1 MERTERSVN
10 SPIWMRAL
18 RIGAGAACVALSIAA
33 IAYPGLA
40 VEKAVWLLILLIVGI
55 DQIARGV
62 FVYRSHRAAHIGIEI
77 LVITLSSAAMTFPMF
92 LNILAHNSYDC
103 QCVIY
108 RLTLLID
115 SV

>member
-40 VEKAVWLLILLIVGI
+40 VEKAVVVISVILLIVGI
-55 DQIARGV
+55 DQIAGGV
-62 FVYRSHRAAHIGIEI
+62 FVYRSHRAAHVGIEI
-77 LVITLSSAAMTFPMF
+77 LVIALSSAAMTFLMF
-92 LNILAHNSYDC
+92 L
-103 QCVIY
+103 
-108 RLTLLID
+108 LLLL
-115 SV
+115 